1 MIPDAK
7 NIFFDP
13 VIQRKIPKLKLG
25 ILIAQNVTI
34 NIKSE
39 LVTKQ
44 FQELET
50 YLKAQFKDHPPSL
63 NEIVS
68 DVRRMYRRIGWEP
81 TNYRPSSEAMI
92 RRILKGIGLY
102 NINNLV
108 DLGNVASARFH
119 LPMGLY
125 DFDKIEGDII
135 IDVGKEGES
144 YQGISKKKI
153 RGTGKMVLRDN
164 LGIFGNPTADSK
176 RTSLTEKS
184 KTVLAIFFTPPE
196 VSKSYLRQTLDFLQF
211 LYMKECPKSQF
222 YQNIIIQ
229 D

>member
-1 MIPDAK
+1 MISDTK

-44 FQELET
+44 FQELEH

-108 DLGNVASARFH
+108 DLGNVVSARFH

-125 DFDKIEGDII
+125 DYDKIDGDII

-144 YQGISKKKI
+144 YQGISKEKI

-164 LGIFGNPTADSK
+164 IGIFGNPTADSK

-184 KTVLAIFFTPPE
+184 KTILAIFFTPSE

-222 YQNIIIQ
+222 YQNIIKQ